1 VTWKLDYRIADLFII
16 FKKKFMNFKVK
27 THNAIADTGLT
38 RLQEG
43 NFSVSD
49 AQNDPDA
56 IILRSYKLPVDE
68 LNNSLKAVARA
79 GAGYNNVPVAE
90 CSEKGIVVFNTP
102 GANANAVKEIVL
114 AGLLMSSRGIY
125 AGANFVNEIDGID
138 SDDLKAHIEAGKKEF
153 KGRELKGATL
163 GVIGMGAIGAQV
175 ASMGVF
181 LDMNVIGYDPAITVE
196 AAWKLPN
203 NVKRTD
209 NLKTIFANSDYI
221 TLHVPAIEATKN
233 LIDKPLLSSCKP
245 GLKLINFAR
254 DEIVDSAAVIE
265 ALGTNQL
272 GAYVTDFADL
282 NLIKRAKKD
291 GDVIILPHI
300 GASTRQAE
308 ENCSIMAANQLKDF
322 LENGNIKNSVNFP
335 ELVEERQSEFRITV
349 ANKNVAGMIGQITTI
364 LAENNLN
371 IIDMVNK
378 SRDEIAYNVI
388 DIDTQPS
395 EKVIEELKSLENIIN
410 VRAI

>member
-1 VTWKLDYRIADLFII
+1 
-16 FKKKFMNFKVK
+16 MNFKVK

-38 RLQEG
+38 RLKDG

-49 AQNDPDA
+49 SEKDPDA
-56 IILRSYKLPVDE
+56 IILRSYKLPVEE
-68 LNNSLKAVARA
+68 LNDSLKAVARA
-79 GAGYNNVPVAE
+79 GAGYNNVPVEE

-125 AGANFVNEIDGID
+125 AGANFVNKIDGVD
-138 SDDLKAHIEAGKKEF
+138 SADLKAHIESGKKDF
-153 KGRELKGATL
+153 KGRELKGAML
-163 GVIGMGAIGAQV
+163 GVVGMGAIGAQV
-175 ASMGVF
+175 AGMGVF
-181 LDMNVIGYDPAITVE
+181 LDMEVIGYDPAITVE

-209 NLKTIFANSDYI
+209 NLKNILANSDYV
-221 TLHVPAIEATKN
+221 TLHVPAVEATRN
-233 LIDKPLLSSCKP
+233 LIDKSMLEACKP

-254 DEIVDSAAVIE
+254 DEIVDSSAVIG
-265 ALGTNQL
+265 ALDSGQL

-282 NLIKRAKKD
+282 TLIERAKKF

-308 ENCSIMAANQLKDF
+308 ENCSVMAADQLKDY

-335 ELVEERQSEFRITV
+335 ELIEERQSDFRLTLS
-349 ANKNVAGMIGQITTI
+349 NKNVAGMIGQITMI
-364 LAENNLN
+364 LAENNIN
-371 IIDMVNK
+371 IVEMINK

-388 DIDTQPS
+388 DLESEPS
-395 EKVIEELKSLENIIN
+395 KKVITDLEALENVIN

>member
-1 VTWKLDYRIADLFII
+1 
-16 FKKKFMNFKVK
+16 MNFKVK
-27 THNAIADTGLT
+27 THNAIAESGLNMLT
-38 RLQEG
+38 EAS
-43 NFSVSD
+43 FSVSEEE
-49 AQNDPDA
+49 NDPDA

-79 GAGYNNVPVAE
+79 GAGFNNVPVKE

-125 AGANFVNEIDGID
+125 AGASFVNEIDGID
-138 SDDLKAHIEAGKKEF
+138 SKDLKAHIESGKKEF

-163 GVIGMGAIGAQV
+163 GVVGMGAIGAQV
-175 ASMGVF
+175 AGMGVF
-181 LDMNVIGYDPAITVE
+181 LDMEVIGYDPAITVE

-203 NVKRTD
+203 NVSRTD
-209 NLKTIFANSDYI
+209 NLKTIFTNSDYV

-233 LIDKPLLSSCKP
+233 LIDHSVLSECKA

-254 DEIVDSAAVIE
+254 DEIVDSGAIIK
-265 ALGTNQL
+265 ALESGQL
-272 GAYVTDFADL
+272 GSYVTDFADL
-282 NLIKRAKKD
+282 DLIKRAKEV

-308 ENCSIMAANQLKDF
+308 ENCSVMAADQLKDF

-335 ELVEERQSEFRITV
+335 ELIEERQSDFRLTLS
-349 ANKNVAGMIGQITTI
+349 NRNVAGMIGQITTI
-364 LAENNLN
+364 LAENNIN
-371 IIDMVNK
+371 IVELINK
-378 SRDEIAYNVI
+378 SREEIAYNVI
-388 DIDTQPS
+388 DLETKPS
-395 EKVIEELKSLENIIN
+395 DKVIEDLEALENVIN

>member
-1 VTWKLDYRIADLFII
+1 
-16 FKKKFMNFKVK
+16 MNFRVK
-27 THNAIADTGLT
+27 THNAIAESGLIK
-38 RLQEG
+38 LSEG
-43 NFSVSD
+43 NFSVSEEEK
-49 AQNDPDA
+49 DPDA
-56 IILRSYKLPVDE
+56 IILRSYKLPLNE
-68 LNNSLKAVARA
+68 LNASLKAIARA
-79 GAGYNNVPVAE
+79 GAGFNNVPVKE

-125 AGANFVNEIDGID
+125 AGASFINEIDGVD
-138 SDDLKAHIEAGKKEF
+138 SKDLKAYIESGKKEF

-175 ASMGVF
+175 AGMGVF
-181 LDMNVIGYDPAITVE
+181 LDMEVVGYDPAITVE

-203 NVKRTD
+203 NVTRTD
-209 NLKTIFANSDYI
+209 NLKTIFTSSDYV

-233 LIDKPLLSSCKP
+233 LIDDSVLSECKS

-254 DEIVDSAAVIE
+254 DEIVDSSAVIK
-265 ALGTNQL
+265 ALESEQL
-272 GAYVTDFADL
+272 GSYVTDFADL
-282 NLIKRAKKD
+282 ELIKRAKEV

-308 ENCSIMAANQLKDF
+308 ENCSVMAADQIKDF

-335 ELVEERQSEFRITV
+335 ELIEERQSDFRLTLS
-349 ANKNVAGMIGQITTI
+349 NRNVAGMIGQITTI
-364 LAENNLN
+364 LAENNIN
-371 IIDMVNK
+371 IVELINK

-388 DIDTQPS
+388 DLETKPS
-395 EKVIEELKSLENIIN
+395 EKVIADLEALENVIN
-410 VRAI
+410 VREV

>member
-1 VTWKLDYRIADLFII
+1 
-16 FKKKFMNFKVK
+16 MNFKVK

-38 RLQEG
+38 RLKDG

-49 AQNDPDA
+49 SEKDPDA
-56 IILRSYKLPVDE
+56 IILRSYKLPVEE

-79 GAGYNNVPVAE
+79 GAGYNNVPVEE
-90 CSEKGIVVFNTP
+90 CSEKGVVVFNTP

-125 AGANFVNEIDGID
+125 AGANFVNKIDGVD
-138 SDDLKAHIEAGKKEF
+138 SADLKAHIESGKKDF
-153 KGRELKGATL
+153 KGRELKGAML
-163 GVIGMGAIGAQV
+163 GVVGMGAIGAQV
-175 ASMGVF
+175 AGMGVF
-181 LDMNVIGYDPAITVE
+181 LDMEVIGYDPAITVE

-209 NLKTIFANSDYI
+209 NLKNILANSDYV
-221 TLHVPAIEATKN
+221 TLHVPAVEATRN
-233 LIDKPLLSSCKP
+233 LIDKSMLEACKP

-254 DEIVDSAAVIE
+254 DEIVDSSAVIG
-265 ALGTNQL
+265 ALDSGQL
-272 GAYVTDFADL
+272 EAYVTDFADL
-282 NLIKRAKKD
+282 ILIERAKKF

-308 ENCSIMAANQLKDF
+308 ENCSVMAADQLKDY

-335 ELVEERQSEFRITV
+335 ELIEERQSDFRLTLS
-349 ANKNVAGMIGQITTI
+349 NKNVAGMIGQITTI
-364 LAENNLN
+364 LAENNIN
-371 IIDMVNK
+371 IVEMINK

-388 DIDTQPS
+388 DLESEPS
-395 EKVIEELKSLENIIN
+395 KKVITDLEALENVIN

>member
-1 VTWKLDYRIADLFII
+1 
-16 FKKKFMNFKVK
+16 MNFRVK
-27 THNAIADTGLT
+27 THNAIAESGLT
-38 RLQEG
+38 KLSEG
-43 NFSVSD
+43 NFSVSEEEK
-49 AQNDPDA
+49 DPDA
-56 IILRSYKLPVDE
+56 IILRSYKLPLNE
-68 LNNSLKAVARA
+68 LNASLKAIARA
-79 GAGYNNVPVAE
+79 GAGFNNVPVKE

-125 AGANFVNEIDGID
+125 AGASFINEIDGVD
-138 SDDLKAHIEAGKKEF
+138 SRDLKAYIESGKKEF

-175 ASMGVF
+175 AGMGVF
-181 LDMNVIGYDPAITVE
+181 LDMEVVGYDPAITVE

-203 NVKRTD
+203 NVTRTD
-209 NLKTIFANSDYI
+209 NLKTIFANSDYV

-233 LIDKPLLSSCKP
+233 LIDDSLLSECKS

-254 DEIVDSAAVIE
+254 DEIVDSSAVIK
-265 ALGTNQL
+265 ALESEQL
-272 GAYVTDFADL
+272 GSYVTDFADL
-282 NLIKRAKKD
+282 ELIKRAKEV

-308 ENCSIMAANQLKDF
+308 ENCSVMAADQIKDF

-335 ELVEERQSEFRITV
+335 ELIEERQSDFRLTLS
-349 ANKNVAGMIGQITTI
+349 NRNVAGMIGQITTI
-364 LAENNLN
+364 LAENNIN
-371 IIDMVNK
+371 IVELINK

-388 DIDTQPS
+388 DLETKPS
-395 EKVIEELKSLENIIN
+395 EKVIADLEALENVIN
-410 VRAI
+410 VREV

>member
-1 VTWKLDYRIADLFII
+1 
-16 FKKKFMNFKVK
+16 MNFKVK

-38 RLQEG
+38 RLKDG

-49 AQNDPDA
+49 SEKDPDA
-56 IILRSYKLPVDE
+56 IILRSYKLPVEE
-68 LNNSLKAVARA
+68 LNDSLKAVARA
-79 GAGYNNVPVAE
+79 GAGYNNVPVEE
-90 CSEKGIVVFNTP
+90 CSEKGVVVFNTP

-125 AGANFVNEIDGID
+125 AGANFVNKIDGVD
-138 SDDLKAHIEAGKKEF
+138 SADLKAHIESGKKDF
-153 KGRELKGATL
+153 KGRELKGAML
-163 GVIGMGAIGAQV
+163 GVVGMGAIGAQV
-175 ASMGVF
+175 AGMGVF
-181 LDMNVIGYDPAITVE
+181 LDMEVIGYDPAITVE

-209 NLKTIFANSDYI
+209 NLKNILANSDYV
-221 TLHVPAIEATKN
+221 TLHVPAVEATRN
-233 LIDKPLLSSCKP
+233 LIDKSMLEACKP

-254 DEIVDSAAVIE
+254 DEIVDSSAVIG
-265 ALGTNQL
+265 ALDSGQL

-282 NLIKRAKKD
+282 TLIDRAKKF

-308 ENCSIMAANQLKDF
+308 ENCSVMAADQLKDY

-335 ELVEERQSEFRITV
+335 ELIEERQSDFRLTLS
-349 ANKNVAGMIGQITTI
+349 NKNVAGMIGQITTI
-364 LAENNLN
+364 LAENNIN
-371 IIDMVNK
+371 IVEMINK

-388 DIDTQPS
+388 DLESEPS
-395 EKVIEELKSLENIIN
+395 KKVITDLEALENVIN

>member
-1 VTWKLDYRIADLFII
+1 
-16 FKKKFMNFKVK
+16 MNFRVK
-27 THNAIADTGLT
+27 THNAIAESGLIK
-38 RLQEG
+38 LSEG
-43 NFSVSD
+43 NFSVSEEEK
-49 AQNDPDA
+49 DPDA
-56 IILRSYKLPVDE
+56 IILRSYKLPLNE
-68 LNNSLKAVARA
+68 LNASLKAIARA
-79 GAGYNNVPVAE
+79 GAGFNNVPVKE

-125 AGANFVNEIDGID
+125 AGASFINEIDGVD
-138 SDDLKAHIEAGKKEF
+138 SKDLKAYIESGKKEF

-175 ASMGVF
+175 AGMGVF
-181 LDMNVIGYDPAITVE
+181 LDMEVVGYDPAITVE

-203 NVKRTD
+203 NVTRTD
-209 NLKTIFANSDYI
+209 NLKNIFANSDYV

-233 LIDKPLLSSCKP
+233 LIDDSVLSECKP

-254 DEIVDSAAVIE
+254 DEIVDSSAVIK
-265 ALGTNQL
+265 ALESKKL
-272 GAYVTDFADL
+272 GSYVTDFADL
-282 NLIKRAKKD
+282 ELIRRAKEV

-308 ENCSIMAANQLKDF
+308 ENCSVMAADQIKDF

-335 ELVEERQSEFRITV
+335 ELIEERQSDFRLTLS
-349 ANKNVAGMIGQITTI
+349 NRNVAGMIGQITTI
-364 LAENNLN
+364 LAENNIN
-371 IIDMVNK
+371 IVELINK

-388 DIDTQPS
+388 DLETKPS
-395 EKVIEELKSLENIIN
+395 EKVIADLEALENVIN
-410 VRAI
+410 VREV

>member
-1 VTWKLDYRIADLFII
+1 
-16 FKKKFMNFKVK
+16 MNFKVK

-38 RLQEG
+38 RLKDG

-49 AQNDPDA
+49 SEKDPDA
-56 IILRSYKLPVDE
+56 IILRSYKLPVEE
-68 LNNSLKAVARA
+68 LNDSLKAVARA
-79 GAGYNNVPVAE
+79 GAGYNNVPVEE

-125 AGANFVNEIDGID
+125 AGANFVNKIDGVD
-138 SDDLKAHIEAGKKEF
+138 SADLKAHIESGKKDF
-153 KGRELKGATL
+153 KGRELKGAML
-163 GVIGMGAIGAQV
+163 GVVGMGAIGAQV
-175 ASMGVF
+175 AGMGVF
-181 LDMNVIGYDPAITVE
+181 LEMEVIGYDPAITVE

-209 NLKTIFANSDYI
+209 NLKNILANSDYL
-221 TLHVPAIEATKN
+221 TLHVPAVEATRN
-233 LIDKPLLSSCKP
+233 LIDKSMLEACKP

-254 DEIVDSAAVIE
+254 DEIVDSSAVIG
-265 ALGTNQL
+265 ALDSGQL

-282 NLIKRAKKD
+282 TLIERAKKF

-308 ENCSIMAANQLKDF
+308 ENCSVMAADQLKDY

-335 ELVEERQSEFRITV
+335 ELIEERQSDFRLTLT
-349 ANKNVAGMIGQITTI
+349 NKNVAGMIGQITTI
-364 LAENNLN
+364 LAKNNIN
-371 IIDMVNK
+371 IVEMINK

-388 DIDTQPS
+388 DLESEPS
-395 EKVIEELKSLENIIN
+395 KKVITDLEALENVIN

>member
-1 VTWKLDYRIADLFII
+1 
-16 FKKKFMNFKVK
+16 MNFRVK
-27 THNAIADTGLT
+27 THNAIAESGLT
-38 RLQEG
+38 KLSEG
-43 NFSVSD
+43 NFSVSEEEK
-49 AQNDPDA
+49 DPDA
-56 IILRSYKLPVDE
+56 IILRSYKLPLNE
-68 LNNSLKAVARA
+68 LNASLKAIARA
-79 GAGYNNVPVAE
+79 GAGFNNVPVKE

-125 AGANFVNEIDGID
+125 AGASFINEIDGVD
-138 SDDLKAHIEAGKKEF
+138 SRDLKAYIESGKKEF

-175 ASMGVF
+175 AGMGVF
-181 LDMNVIGYDPAITVE
+181 LDMEVVGYDPAITVE

-203 NVKRTD
+203 NVTRTD
-209 NLKTIFANSDYI
+209 NLKTIFANSDYV

-233 LIDKPLLSSCKP
+233 LIDDSVLSECKP

-254 DEIVDSAAVIE
+254 DEIVDSSAVIK
-265 ALGTNQL
+265 ALESEQL
-272 GAYVTDFADL
+272 GSYVTDFADL
-282 NLIKRAKKD
+282 ELIKRAKEV

-308 ENCSIMAANQLKDF
+308 ENCSVMAADQIKDF

-335 ELVEERQSEFRITV
+335 ELIEERQSDFRLTLS
-349 ANKNVAGMIGQITTI
+349 NRNVAGMIGQITTI
-364 LAENNLN
+364 LAENNIN
-371 IIDMVNK
+371 IVELINK

-388 DIDTQPS
+388 DLETKPS
-395 EKVIEELKSLENIIN
+395 EKVIADLEALENVIN
-410 VRAI
+410 VRAV

>member
-1 VTWKLDYRIADLFII
+1 
-16 FKKKFMNFKVK
+16 MNFKVK

-38 RLQEG
+38 RLKDG

-49 AQNDPDA
+49 SEKDPDA
-56 IILRSYKLPVDE
+56 IILRSYKLPVEE
-68 LNNSLKAVARA
+68 LNDSLKAVARA
-79 GAGYNNVPVAE
+79 GAGYNNVPVEE

-125 AGANFVNEIDGID
+125 AGANFVNKIDGVD
-138 SDDLKAHIEAGKKEF
+138 SADLKAHIESGKKDF
-153 KGRELKGATL
+153 KGRELKGAML
-163 GVIGMGAIGAQV
+163 GVVGMGAIGAQV
-175 ASMGVF
+175 AGMGVF
-181 LDMNVIGYDPAITVE
+181 LDMEVIGYDPAITVE

-209 NLKTIFANSDYI
+209 NLKTILANSDYV
-221 TLHVPAIEATKN
+221 TLHVPAVEATRN
-233 LIDKPLLSSCKP
+233 LIDKSMLEACKP

-254 DEIVDSAAVIE
+254 DEIVDSSAVIS
-265 ALGTNQL
+265 ALESGQL

-282 NLIKRAKKD
+282 TLIERAKKF

-300 GASTRQAE
+300 GASTKQAE
-308 ENCSIMAANQLKDF
+308 ENCSVMAADQLKDY

-335 ELVEERQSEFRITV
+335 ELIEERQSDYRLTLS
-349 ANKNVAGMIGQITTI
+349 NKNVAGMIGQITTI
-364 LAENNLN
+364 LAENNIN
-371 IIDMVNK
+371 IVEMINK

-388 DIDTQPS
+388 DLESEPS
-395 EKVIEELKSLENIIN
+395 KKVIEDLEALENVIN

>member
-1 VTWKLDYRIADLFII
+1 
-16 FKKKFMNFKVK
+16 MNFKVK
-27 THNAIADTGLT
+27 THNAIAESGLNMLT
-38 RLQEG
+38 EAS
-43 NFSVSD
+43 FSVSEEE
-49 AQNDPDA
+49 NDPDA

-79 GAGYNNVPVAE
+79 GAGFNNVPVKE

-125 AGANFVNEIDGID
+125 AGASFVNEINGID
-138 SDDLKAHIEAGKKEF
+138 SKDLKAHIELGKKEF

-163 GVIGMGAIGAQV
+163 GVVGMGAIGAQV
-175 ASMGVF
+175 AGMGVF
-181 LDMNVIGYDPAITVE
+181 LDMEVIGYDPAITVE

-203 NVKRTD
+203 NVSRTD
-209 NLKTIFANSDYI
+209 NLKTIFTNSDYV

-233 LIDKPLLSSCKP
+233 LIDHSVLSECKA

-254 DEIVDSAAVIE
+254 DEIVDSGAIIK
-265 ALGTNQL
+265 ALESGQL
-272 GAYVTDFADL
+272 GSYVTDFADL
-282 NLIKRAKKD
+282 DLIKRAKEV

-308 ENCSIMAANQLKDF
+308 ENCSVMAADQLKDF

-335 ELVEERQSEFRITV
+335 ELIEERQSDFRLTLS
-349 ANKNVAGMIGQITTI
+349 NRNVAGMIGQITTI
-364 LAENNLN
+364 LAENNIN
-371 IIDMVNK
+371 IVELINK
-378 SRDEIAYNVI
+378 SREEIAYNVI
-388 DIDTQPS
+388 DLETKPS
-395 EKVIEELKSLENIIN
+395 DKVIEDLEALENVIN
-410 VRAI
+410 VRSI